1 MYFRSFGGF
10 EGGPGAQNTPLKLV
24 KIILNLA
31 KMTVFMLPASHDP
44 KFTTIPSKIIY
55 DIVLTGLISLW
66 EGKGGPWKPKEAHKN
81 SHSYLK
87 MS

>member
-1 MYFRSFGGF
+1 MYFRSFKGF

-24 KIILNLA
+24 KITLNLA
-31 KMTVFMLPASHDP
+31 KMTVFMLSASHDP

-55 DIVLTGLISLW
+55 NIDLTGLISLW
-66 EGKGGPWKPKEAHKN
+66 EGKGGSWNPKEAPKISQRH
-81 SHSYLK
+81 LK